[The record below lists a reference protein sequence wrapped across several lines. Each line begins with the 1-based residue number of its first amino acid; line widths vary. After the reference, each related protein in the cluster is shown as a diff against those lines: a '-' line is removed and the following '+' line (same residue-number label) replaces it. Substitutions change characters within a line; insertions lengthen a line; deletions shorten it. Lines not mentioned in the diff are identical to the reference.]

1 MFVGISNTPRDY
13 AWGSTTAIAGLL
25 GTTPSGK
32 PEAELWL
39 GAHPGSPSVIT
50 DPSRTGGAGN
60 LVDWIL
66 ADPARALGS
75 ALVAEESDAG
85 SVPPRLP
92 FLLKVLAAA
101 SPLSLQAHPTSE
113 RARTGFALEN
123 AAGIPL
129 DAFDRNYRDQ
139 FHKPEIIFALSET
152 FEALC
157 GFRELGEVRRI
168 VGELRALDAA
178 SENPQPGAL
187 DALESR
193 LLGDSGLRDTVDWL
207 LRDGRGGDTGE
218 VAWLV
223 ERVVGLAQDAVYL
236 AEGGAAIRFPLEL
249 ATVRDL
255 ALAYPGDPGIVI
267 SLLTNRVSLKRGEVL
282 YLPAGNIHA
291 YLLGLG
297 IELMAASDNVLRG
310 GLTPKHIDV
319 DELLDVLEFSPVP
332 VPYLAP
338 IVHTPGVSEYRPDVA
353 DFALVHIEASAADT
367 AAPAPAA
374 GAAAVTAAGVP
385 MRQFTLTGP
394 GIALCTA
401 GGFLVAGATASVTLK
416 RGESVYITPDEGTLT
431 FAGAGDVF
439 LATTP

>member
-1 MFVGISNTPRDY
+1 MFVGITNKPRDY
-13 AWGSTTAIAGLL
+13 AWGSATAIAGLL

-50 DPSRTGGAGN
+50 DPSRTDGAAT

-66 ADPARALGS
+66 ADPERALGS
-75 ALVAEESDAG
+75 ALAAQETDAG

-129 DAFDRNYRDQ
+129 DAFDRNYRDR

-157 GFRELGEVRRI
+157 GFRDLADVRRI
-168 VGELRALDAA
+168 LGELRALDAA
-178 SENPQPGAL
+178 SEKPQPGAL
-187 DALESR
+187 DALETR

-218 VAWLV
+218 VSWLV
-223 ERVVGLAQDAVYL
+223 ERVVSLAHDAVYL

-255 ALAYPGDPGIVI
+255 ATAYPGDPGIVI

-353 DFALVHIEASAADT
+353 DFALVHIEAAAADA
-367 AAPAPAA
+367 AAPAAD
-374 GAAAVTAAGVP
+374 AAAVAAAGVP
-385 MRQFTLTGP
+385 MRQVTLTGP

-416 RGESVYITPDEGTLT
+416 RGESVYITPDEDTLT